1 MYFAY
6 IHQHVKSPN
15 WGWPDSPIPCGDGYG
30 DGRGHLEF
38 IIFVHK
44 IAFEVLLKNYFV
56 FLPLWLKRHQR
67 MAEGSLPSGNCN
79 AD

>member
-1 MYFAY
+1 MHFAF

-15 WGWPDSPIPCGDGYG
+15 WGWLDSPIPCGDGYG

-56 FLPLWLKRHQR
+56 FLLLWLKRHQR

>member
-1 MYFAY
+1 MIA
-6 IHQHVKSPN
+6 VMSD
-15 WGWPDSPIPCGDGYG
+15 GEGDGYG

-56 FLPLWLKRHQR
+56 FLLLWLKRHQR